1 MKESSPG
8 PGGKSQQGSHAGCL
22 WTCGWVGGGRGHGG
36 GGAGA
41 AAATLCFFF
50 GFCNY
55 VVAYVHD
62 LIQRIIDEINTE

>member
-1 MKESSPG
+1 MLG
-8 PGGKSQQGSHAGCL
+8 V
-22 WTCGWVGGGRGHGG
+22 CGLVGGVVVV
-36 GGAGA
+36 ADMEEEQQQ
-41 AAATLCFFF
+41 LLYVFF